1 MYIESY
7 TMLHFCPYHERLE
20 ANTAYMRTDS
30 QIKFCP
36 NIMGSIHN
44 IKTPDDQT
52 IEISI
57 YTSFSIHILRSTSQS
72 HFLFM
77 RLTSTLQYNENI
89 VVLRD
94 ARSKFE
100 LYSYQRIYCEYYY
113 LILQNISLL
122 TSFYSIIELHG
133 ALSLQ

>member
-1 MYIESY
+1 MHIELY
-7 TMLHFCPYHERLE
+7 TMLYSCPYHERLE

-44 IKTPDDQT
+44 IKTPDDHT

-57 YTSFSIHILRSTSQS
+57 YTSCSIHILRSTSQS

-77 RLTSTLQYNENI
+77 RLTST
-89 VVLRD
+89 V
-94 ARSKFE
+94 
-100 LYSYQRIYCEYYY
+100 
-113 LILQNISLL
+113 
-122 TSFYSIIELHG
+122 
-133 ALSLQ
+133 

>member
-1 MYIESY
+1 MHIELY
-7 TMLHFCPYHERLE
+7 TMLYFCPYHKRLE
-20 ANTAYMRTDS
+20 ANTAYMQTDS
-30 QIKFCP
+30 QIKLCP

-77 RLTSTLQYNENI
+77 RLTST
-89 VVLRD
+89 V
-94 ARSKFE
+94 
-100 LYSYQRIYCEYYY
+100 
-113 LILQNISLL
+113 
-122 TSFYSIIELHG
+122 
-133 ALSLQ
+133 